1 VPADM
6 HELLKRPPGPA
17 ARVDDVHGDLSEW
30 ELLALEAVYCSHGD
44 TVHYTSPAKIFES
57 CEGSFLYDAQGRP
70 YLDLQMWYSAVNF
83 GYRNLRLNDVAR
95 RQLDRLPQLA
105 SQYLHR
111 EKIELAAMLARLAE
125 QKFGLKGRIHFNVGG
140 SQAVEDSLK
149 LVRNARNG
157 KSLMFAFE
165 GGYHGRT
172 LGASAITSSYRYRRR
187 YGHFGD
193 RANFLPFP
201 YHFRG
206 PKGMSKEEFGDHCV
220 KQFERLFE
228 SEYNGVWDPKAG
240 QAEYAAFYVEAVQ
253 GTGGYVIPPR
263 NYFAGLK
270 RVLDQHGILL
280 VVDEIQMG
288 FYRTGKLFSIE
299 HFGVKPDVIV
309 FGKALTNGLNP
320 LAGIWAREELINP
333 EIFPPGSTH
342 STFSANPMGTA
353 VALEVMK
360 MMAET
365 DYETMVMDKG
375 AYLLEGLEELK
386 RRYKIVGDVDGLG
399 MALRM
404 EICEPHDSFTPS
416 KTLVDRMVE
425 EGLKGDL
432 EVDGKRY
439 GLVLDIG
446 GYYKNV
452 VTLAPSLHI
461 TKHEMDLSLKLLD
474 RVLHRVSKE

>member
-1 VPADM
+1 M
-6 HELLKRPPGPA
+6 HELLMRPPGHV
-17 ARVDDVHGDLSEW
+17 ARVDDANGETSER
-30 ELLALEAVYCSHGD
+30 ELLALEAMYCSHGD
-44 TVHYTSPAKIFES
+44 TVHYTNPPKIFES
-57 CEGSFLYDAQGRP
+57 CEGSFLYDAQGCP

-83 GYRNLRLNDVAR
+83 GYRNPRLNEVVR

-111 EKIELAAMLARLAE
+111 EKIELAAMLAKLAE
-125 QKFGLKGRIHFNVGG
+125 QRFGLKGRIHFNVGG

-149 LVRNARNG
+149 LVRNAKNG

-193 RANFLPFP
+193 RAQFVPFP

-206 PKGMSKEEFGDHCV
+206 PKGMSKEEFGHHCV

-228 SEYNGVWDPKAG
+228 SEYNGVWDPKTG
-240 QAEYAAFYVEAVQ
+240 QAEYAAFYVEPVQ
-253 GTGGYVIPPR
+253 GTGGYVIPPK
-263 NYFAGLK
+263 NYFTGLK

-299 HFGVKPDVIV
+299 HFGVTPDVVV

-333 EIFPPGSTH
+333 EVFPPGSTH

-353 VALEVMK
+353 VALEAMR

-365 DYETMVMDKG
+365 DYEMMVVDKG

-386 RRYKIVGDVDGLG
+386 RRYKIIGDVDGLG

-416 KTLVDRMVE
+416 KAIVDRMVD

-432 EVDGKRY
+432 EVDGKKY

-461 TKHEMDLSLKLLD
+461 TKHEMDLSMQLLD